1 MEQMGLIRKQVDSR
15 SKQVDK
21 LDLSVKAAADSQAR
35 WKQRVML
42 KQEEIEAAK
51 VRPGF
56 LLVVGILI
64 ASRRPR
70 TASSIH
76 RYPP

>member
-21 LDLSVKAAADSQAR
+21 LDLNVKAAADSQAR

-42 KQEEIEAAK
+42 KQEEIETAK
-51 VRPGF
+51 VKQSC
-56 LLVVGILI
+56 LW
-64 ASRRPR
+64 R
-70 TASSIH
+70 TRH
-76 RYPP
+76 